1 MKIKRTEK
9 HHSSNIT
16 ILKINI
22 FSVMASFLFW
32 PVSAIGQ
39 GHNERVTIVG
49 AYQPSLKDVQ
59 KIAVNP
65 GETNLQ
71 GEIGEQTYS
80 NLGIRYQTQAS
91 TSPIAYTQVRD
102 DEKKEINRNFV
113 DAAIGS
119 NLSPVF
125 NFRHRSRLTD
135 KTLLDLGLGHWSTWV
150 NIKDRAP
157 SDRMHNQLHTG
168 IQYDFSNQIWQND
181 LTYNHDFLH
190 YYGFKPSDFP
200 DVRVKADSLLQTY
213 QRLGF
218 TSRLKSNQTGKE
230 VLNHDIAFR
239 YRHFAD
245 DFRNIEQ
252 SITLSAGLKKD
263 YAWFASNSRQF
274 VGLNAAA
281 SLFSAD
287 DSLAGWRG
295 FYARLEPSIHFS
307 GSFFELTAALK
318 GHLGDDTTTFF
329 SLHPQLHGKLF
340 VFDDRLQLYAG
351 FGGDKILNTLE
362 QNTLETPY
370 LKPGAARW
378 WTNTTHDFKAGI
390 RTSLIP
396 NLDFHIGIQTQKVL
410 NGGFI
415 INDSLSIFKH
425 QLTFV
430 HDDFSEFGFIAEA
443 GYHQG
448 DKINALFQFGFDQY
462 KMEKL
467 LKPWHKPSW
476 HSTLDLS
483 YRHDERWRFN
493 SQLFLI
499 GKRYAPT
506 AASIR
511 VLPTAFDLN
520 LNATYQLNPIVG
532 FYAKA
537 ANILNN
543 RYEIWDQ
550 YPVQG
555 TQLFVGATLK
565 F

>member
-1 MKIKRTEK
+1 MKIKRTGK
-9 HHSSNIT
+9 HRSPNIL
-16 ILKINI
+16 ILNINI
-22 FSVMASFLFW
+22 LSVVVSIFLCPVMAS
-32 PVSAIGQ
+32 GQ

-49 AYQPSLKDVQ
+49 AYQPSLKDAQ
-59 KIAVNP
+59 KIAVSP

-71 GEIGEQTYS
+71 GEIGEQTYT
-80 NLGIRYQTQAS
+80 NLGIRYQTQAV
-91 TSPIAYTQVRD
+91 TTPIAYTQVRD

-157 SDRMHNQLHTG
+157 SDRMYNQLRTG
-168 IQYDFSNQIWQND
+168 IQHYFTNQLWQSDLAYDHD
-181 LTYNHDFLH
+181 LLH

-200 DVRVKADSLLQTY
+200 AVQVKADSLLQTY

-218 TSRLKSNQTGKE
+218 TSRLQSINTGKGA
-230 VLNHDIAFR
+230 LNHDIAIR

-245 DFRNIEQ
+245 EFRNKEQ
-252 SITLSAGLKKD
+252 IISLSADLKKD
-263 YAWFASNSRQF
+263 YEWFASNSRQF

-329 SLHPQLHGKLF
+329 SLHPLLHGKLF

-370 LKPGAARW
+370 LKPGVARW

-396 NLDFHIGIQTQKVL
+396 NLDFHIGIQAQKVL

-415 INDSLSIFKH
+415 INDSLSSFKH

-430 HDDFSEFGFIAEA
+430 HDDFSQFGFIAEA
-443 GYHQG
+443 SYHHG
-448 DKINALFQFGFDQY
+448 EKINALLQFGFDQY

-467 LKPWHKPSW
+467 LKPWHKPAW
-476 HSTLDLS
+476 HSALHIS
-483 YRHDERWRFN
+483 YRYDERWSFN
-493 SQLFLI
+493 SQFFLI
-499 GKRYAPT
+499 GKRFAPI
-506 AASIR
+506 AAGIR

-520 LNATYQLNPIVG
+520 LKAAYQLNSTVG
-532 FYAKA
+532 FYIQL

-543 RYEIWDQ
+543 RYETWNQ

-555 TQLFVGATLK
+555 AQLFAGATLK